1 MAPFDRAEAYKI
13 AEELGFPVLKAW
25 DHLSANVVQKMLRCM
40 AIVTKEPYDHL
51 TDAEVTV
58 ISTVISSKNGCEM

>member
-1 MAPFDRAEAYKI
+1 
-13 AEELGFPVLKAW
+13 
-25 DHLSANVVQKMLRCM
+25 MLRCM